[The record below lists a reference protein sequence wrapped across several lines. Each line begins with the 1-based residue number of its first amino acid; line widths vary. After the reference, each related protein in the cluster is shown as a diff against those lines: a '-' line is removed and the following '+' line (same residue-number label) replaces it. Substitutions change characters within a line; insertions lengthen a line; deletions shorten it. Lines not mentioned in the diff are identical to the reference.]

1 MPGALYVTVTPLT
14 QVVGSETQSWRLGAT
29 MFVVFGILALVLAA
43 IGLYSVIAYNV
54 AQRTHEL
61 GVRAALGA
69 GMRDLAQLVVR
80 EALQLTVAGVA
91 LGAGIALFV
100 ARWVQPLLFHESPRD
115 PWVFGCVATVLVAV
129 AALASYLP
137 ARRAARAD
145 PMQALRSD

>member
-1 MPGALYVTVTPLT
+1 
-14 QVVGSETQSWRLGAT
+14 
-29 MFVVFGILALVLAA
+29 MFGGLALVLAA

-61 GVRAALGA
+61 GVRVALGA
-69 GMRDLAQLVVR
+69 GMRDLVRLVVR

-91 LGAGIALFV
+91 IGAGIALFV
-100 ARWVQPLLFHESPRD
+100 ARWVEPLLFHESPRD
-115 PWVFGCVATVLVAV
+115 PWVFAGVATVLLAV
-129 AALASYLP
+129 AALASFLP